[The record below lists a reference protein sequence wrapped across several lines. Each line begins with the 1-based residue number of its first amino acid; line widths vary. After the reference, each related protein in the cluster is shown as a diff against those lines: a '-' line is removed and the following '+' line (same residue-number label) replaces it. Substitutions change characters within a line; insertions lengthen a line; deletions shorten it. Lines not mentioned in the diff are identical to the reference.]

1 MKIGNIELKSNI
13 FAAPMAGY
21 SEAGYRYLAGESGA
35 GLTYT
40 EMISAKGIVYG
51 SEKTFQLLYKSKKD
65 NNKTAVQIF
74 GSEPEFIY
82 KACKSGVFEKFEII
96 DINMGCPVRKI
107 VNNGDGSKLLENPK
121 LAGEIVRAA
130 IEGSRKPVRQK
141 YAVVLIQAMYLHT
154 MSLLNLKELDVVPLR
169 STQELE
175 YKCIK
180 AQRIMK

>member
-74 GSEPEFIY
+74 GSEPEFI
-82 KACKSGVFEKFEII
+82 
-96 DINMGCPVRKI
+96 
-107 VNNGDGSKLLENPK
+107 
-121 LAGEIVRAA
+121 
-130 IEGSRKPVRQK
+130 
-141 YAVVLIQAMYLHT
+141 
-154 MSLLNLKELDVVPLR
+154 
-169 STQELE
+169 
-175 YKCIK
+175 
-180 AQRIMK
+180 